1 MPHTDIT
8 IYATEWCGWCERAKS
23 LLRSHGV
30 REWSEIDVEGLP
42 GGWEELTERT
52 GGKTVPQIYIGG
64 EHIGG
69 FDDLAALDRAGRLAP
84 LLEG

>member
-1 MPHTDIT
+1 MSGVDIT

-23 LLRSHGV
+23 LLRARGV
-30 REWSEIDVEGLP
+30 QEWTEVDVETLP

-52 GGKTVPQIYIGG
+52 GGTTVPQIDIGG
-64 EHIGG
+64 TRIGG
-69 FDDLAALDRAGRLAP
+69 YDDLAALDRAGRLVT